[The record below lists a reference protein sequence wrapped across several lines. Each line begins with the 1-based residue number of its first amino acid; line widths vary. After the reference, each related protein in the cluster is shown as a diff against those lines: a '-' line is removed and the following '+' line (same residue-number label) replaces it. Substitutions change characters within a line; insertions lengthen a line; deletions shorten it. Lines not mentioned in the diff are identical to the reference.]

1 MPKKTQNISEN
12 PEKAL
17 DGGDALSSILGRL
30 KLRAEV
36 FLNADFCGPWAV
48 DTSGKRKVPF
58 HLISRGSG
66 WLRTGDAEPRL
77 LTAGD
82 FVVLPHDD
90 QHTISSNP
98 SPPLPGVVNQPP
110 SKELEG
116 PVTSLLCG
124 YFEFQ
129 SKAVWPLLDSL
140 PNVSVLDLKESGRLS
155 GTHTLMQL
163 VISELE
169 QNRPGVEA
177 AVNQLAYVLFI
188 HVIRAEMMHGL
199 EGGLLG
205 ALTDQKIGH
214 ALNLIHAN
222 PSHGWTINRL
232 AEQCLMSRSSF
243 ADRFKQLVG
252 MPPIRYVTEWRM
264 QEALELL
271 QTTDLSVSTI
281 AERSGYVSEVAFR
294 KAFRSVIGEPPGR
307 IRRAARSTNLT

>member
-1 MPKKTQNISEN
+1 MSESPK
-12 PEKAL
+12 KAL
-17 DGGDALSSILGRL
+17 DGGDALSSILGRM

-36 FLNADFCGPWAV
+36 FLDADFCGTWAV
-48 DTSGKRKVPF
+48 DTSGKRKAPF

-66 WLRTGDAEPRL
+66 WLRTGDTEPRL

-90 QHTISSNP
+90 PHTISDSQTPP
-98 SPPLPGVVNQPP
+98 SPEVVNQPP
-110 SKELEG
+110 AKELAG

-140 PNVSVLDLKESGRLS
+140 PKVSILDLKESGRLA
-155 GTHTLMQL
+155 GTHTLIQL

-188 HVIRAEMMHGL
+188 HVIRAEMARGL
-199 EGGLLG
+199 ESGLLG
-205 ALTDQKIGH
+205 ALTDPKIGH

-222 PSHGWTINRL
+222 PSHDWTIDLL
-232 AEQCLMSRSSF
+232 AEHCLMSRSSF

-252 MPPIRYVTEWRM
+252 IPPIRYVTEWRM

-271 QTTDLSVSTI
+271 QTTDLSVSAI
-281 AERSGYVSEVAFR
+281 AERSGYSSEVAFR
-294 KAFRSVIGEPPGR
+294 KAFRFVIGEPPGR
-307 IRRAARSTNLT
+307 VRRATRTSNPT